1 MKKWILPL
9 ILSVAAPLSAGS
21 LTQGERDFAMSNLH
35 ASRKQFLDSITDLSE
50 AQWKFK
56 PAPDR
61 WSIAEVAEHLILTE
75 GAVFNIATEKLMKS
89 EAVTGQPP
97 ATREQDEEVLARLRD
112 RSKKATASE
121 SITPT
126 GRWPTPEASAT
137 AFKKDRDRSIAYIA
151 GTQDDLR
158 AHRGKTLD
166 AYQYFLLLAG
176 HTERHVAQINEVK
189 ADPNYPRK

>member
-9 ILSVAAPLSAGS
+9 VLSVVAPLSAGS

-35 ASRKQFLDSITDLSE
+35 ASRKLFLDSIAGLSE

-61 WSIAEVAEHLILTE
+61 WSIAEIAEHLILTE
-75 GAVFNIATEKLMKS
+75 SMVFGTVTDKIMKS
-89 EAVTGQPP
+89 EAVTGQPA
-97 ATREQDEEVLARLRD
+97 ATKEQDEAVLVRARD
-112 RSKKATASE
+112 RSKKATAPDGL
-121 SITPT
+121 TPAS
-126 GRWPTPEASAT
+126 RYFTPEAA
-137 AFKKDRDRSIAYIA
+137 AAKFRNVRDHSIAYIA
-151 GTQDDLR
+151 KTQDDLR
-158 AHRGKTLD
+158 AHRGKTMD

-189 ADPNYPRK
+189 ADPNYPRR